1 MYIYFFFQQTSIEN
15 QNQNVIHYG
24 KPNTFTS
31 SAKSVLHQPMM
42 VETLAKS
49 SPPPEMETPKP
60 KAAIYLSKTEIMLKK
75 DEPRPDILSLDQ
87 DFVSAELISN
97 SSKSNDQIPDIP
109 TYKTNGVFKD
119 ETLSQIKTDDLETQ
133 IYEKK
138 NGDILNSHEYYS
150 NGISS
155 QNGVI
160 RNGGLPTS
168 QNFMGLEASQIDV
181 PVGKFRALPVNLKE
195 PDAKLETNNNNI
207 HNLESRHK
215 SSRESSFWGNDHPH
229 SGCDESDDDDSH
241 STLSHRTEDSRH
253 VTTDDCL
260 SDATTD
266 SFEKPRLIPEPP
278 ISQRIIDDNMSTE
291 GYLSDASTDVSIR
304 RFTNCTTYSTEEYLS
319 DATADSPDP
328 DWISHR
334 GSMDQN
340 SYSRTR

>member
-1 MYIYFFFQQTSIEN
+1 
-15 QNQNVIHYG
+15 
-24 KPNTFTS
+24 
-31 SAKSVLHQPMM
+31 MM

-49 SPPPEMETPKP
+49 SPPPEMETPEP

-97 SSKSNDQIPDIP
+97 SSKSNDQIPDI

-138 NGDILNSHEYYS
+138 NGDIMNSHEYYS